1 VEGRLLAITGL
12 ILVGLVLLCIGA
24 EGLVRG
30 SASLALRAGV
40 TPLVVGLTVVAF
52 GTSSPEL
59 VVSTKA
65 AFLGQGSIA
74 LGNAVGSNIF
84 NVAVIL
90 GLSTLVRPMR
100 VNLQLIRFDM
110 PVMIGVSLLAFWMF
124 RDGAL
129 SRVESA
135 VLVLGLFAYIFI
147 IIRMARRET
156 NRKVELE
163 FTEGNPKTSRSV
175 GLDVGFVLGGL
186 GLLVLGARFFVLGA
200 VDLARIWGVSE
211 AVIGLTIVAA
221 GTSMPELAT
230 SMVAAFRKQEDI
242 AIGNIVGSNIFNI
255 LAVLGVSGLIHP
267 FDGNGIRPADF
278 YFMLGT
284 SILLLPLMRW
294 GLRVSRIEGLLLL
307 VAYGIYLAMLWPK

>member
-1 VEGRLLAITGL
+1 MLTIVGL
-12 ILVGLVLLCIGA
+12 IAVGLVLLTLGA

-52 GTSSPEL
+52 GTSSPEM
-59 VVSTKA
+59 VVSTKSA
-65 AFLGQGSIA
+65 YLGQGSIA
-74 LGNAVGSNIF
+74 LGNVVGSNIF

-90 GLSTLVRPMR
+90 GLSAIVRPLK
-100 VNLQLIRFDM
+100 VNTQLIRFDM
-110 PVMIGVSLLAFWMF
+110 PVMIGVSLLAYLMF

-129 SRVESA
+129 SRPEAALLLVGA
-135 VLVLGLFAYIFI
+135 VVYTVVV
-147 IIRMARRET
+147 IRMARQERSQEVG
-156 NRKVELE
+156 KE
-163 FTEGNPKTSRSV
+163 FEEGTPHTSKSV
-175 GLDVGFVLGGL
+175 WLDLAFVLGGL
-186 GLLVLGARFFVLGA
+186 GLLVVGARLFVQGA
-200 VDLARIWGVSE
+200 VDLARVWGVSE

-242 AIGNIVGSNIFNI
+242 AIGNIVGSNIFNL
-255 LAVLGVSGLIHP
+255 LAILGVAGLINP
-267 FDGNGIRPADF
+267 VAAGGVKPMDF

-294 GLRVSRIEGLLLL
+294 GMRLNRYDGLLFVALY
-307 VAYGIYLAMLWPK
+307 VAYLALLWPK

>member
-1 VEGRLLAITGL
+1 MLTIVGL
-12 ILVGLVLLCIGA
+12 ILVGLLLLCLGA

-30 SASLALRAGV
+30 SASLALRAGIS
-40 TPLVVGLTVVAF
+40 PLVVGLTVVAF

-74 LGNAVGSNIF
+74 LGNVVGSNIF

-90 GLSTLVRPMR
+90 GLSALVRPMK
-100 VNLQLIRFDM
+100 VNVQLIRFDM
-110 PVMIGVSLLAFWMF
+110 PVMIVVSLLAFWMF

-129 SRVESA
+129 SRGESA
-135 VLVLGLFAYIFI
+135 VLFAGVVTYTTVAIL
-147 IIRMARRET
+147 MARRET
-156 NRKVELE
+156 SLAVEQE
-163 FTEGNPKTSRSV
+163 FTEGTPHTSRSV
-175 GLDVGFVLGGL
+175 WLDALFVLGGL
-186 GLLVLGARFFVLGA
+186 ALLVVGARFFVIGA
-200 VDLARIWGVSE
+200 VDLARVWGVSE
-211 AVIGLTIVAA
+211 AIIGLTIVAA

-242 AIGNIVGSNIFNI
+242 AIGNIVGSNIFNVLAI
-255 LAVLGVSGLIHP
+255 LGISGLIHP
-267 FDGNGIRPADF
+267 FAAEGIKPMDF

-294 GLRVSRIEGLLLL
+294 GMRLNRYEGLLFLAL
-307 VAYGIYLAMLWPK
+307 YVAYLAVLWPN

>member
-1 VEGRLLAITGL
+1 MLTIVGL
-12 ILVGLVLLCIGA
+12 IAVGLVLLTLGA

-52 GTSSPEL
+52 GTSSPEM

-65 AFLGQGSIA
+65 AYLGQGSIA
-74 LGNAVGSNIF
+74 LGNVVGSNIF
-84 NVAVIL
+84 NIAVIL
-90 GLSTLVRPMR
+90 GLSAIVRPLK
-100 VNLQLIRFDM
+100 VNTQLIRFDM
-110 PVMIGVSLLAFWMF
+110 PVMIGVSLLAFLMF
-124 RDGAL
+124 RDGTLGRLEAAL
-129 SRVESA
+129 
-135 VLVLGLFAYIFI
+135 LFVGVVVYTVVV
-147 IIRMARRET
+147 IRMARRE
-156 NRKVELE
+156 
-163 FTEGNPKTSRSV
+163 RSV
-175 GLDVGFVLGGL
+175 EVGKEFEEGTPHTSKSVWLDLAFVLGGL
-186 GLLVLGARFFVLGA
+186 GLLVVGARLFVQGA
-200 VDLARIWGVSE
+200 VDLARVWGVSE

-255 LAVLGVSGLIHP
+255 LAILGVSGLINP
-267 FDGNGIRPADF
+267 FDAGGVKPMDF

-294 GLRVSRIEGLLLL
+294 GMKLNRYEGLLFLAL
-307 VAYGIYLAMLWPK
+307 YGAYLAVLWPK

>member
-1 VEGRLLAITGL
+1 MLTIVGL
-12 ILVGLVLLCIGA
+12 ILVGLLLLCLGA

-30 SASLALRAGV
+30 SASLALRAGIS
-40 TPLVVGLTVVAF
+40 PLVVGLTVVAF

-74 LGNAVGSNIF
+74 LGNVVGSNIF

-90 GLSTLVRPMR
+90 GLSALVRPMK
-100 VNLQLIRFDM
+100 VNVQLIRFDM
-110 PVMIGVSLLAFWMF
+110 PFMIAVSLLAFWMF

-129 SRVESA
+129 SRGESA
-135 VLVLGLFAYIFI
+135 VLFAGVVIYTTVAIL
-147 IIRMARRET
+147 MARRET
-156 NRKVELE
+156 SRAVEQE
-163 FTEGNPKTSRSV
+163 FSEGTPHASRSAW
-175 GLDVGFVLGGL
+175 LDALFVLGGL
-186 GLLVLGARFFVLGA
+186 ALLVVGARFFVKGA
-200 VDLARIWGVSE
+200 VDLARVWGVSE

-242 AIGNIVGSNIFNI
+242 AIGNIVGSNIFNVLAI
-255 LAVLGVSGLIHP
+255 LGITGLIHP
-267 FDGNGIRPADF
+267 FAAEGIKPMDF

-294 GLRVSRIEGLLLL
+294 GMRLNRYEGLLFLAL
-307 VAYGIYLAMLWPK
+307 YVAYLAVLWPN